1 MSRRKDRGRS
11 SSSPDPL
18 VRRSGA
24 PAGHP
29 LCDGGVECSQRG
41 LATTISGP
49 VFRRAWARDSRSS
62 RHAAD
67 HHRGPFERNYSE
79 GWNAFHADRVA
90 VGAPLYTGNP
100 LTPVN
105 YPFVSFYLIA
115 WLSPWLGGVLMAGRL
130 LNLASLGITALGVGC
145 MVRRL
150 GGERSDAAMA
160 ALAALGFCAL
170 QAPQWIA
177 VDDPQALGQAFM
189 ILALACHVGGM
200 PTRRRLLA
208 TALLVAFGAFTKHNL
223 LGVPIAVTLDIGINH
238 RRWLVSWCLF
248 LAATLLLFIAAGYVI
263 GGGHFLAELL
273 TPREWHWTNLIRHTR
288 KFLICFELPVLAA
301 VILLSARLPQAQG
314 VLLRGYGMGSSAS
327 SVAFAGGDGVS
338 YNIFLDTTV
347 FLAISVG
354 VGLSRWRSLL
364 AGPKSR
370 RVTYMLLPV
379 FLLSPL
385 LVRSPVPLSRLSE
398 LGSYG
403 RPFAA
408 EAADFAA
415 ARRLLAERPGAAIC
429 ESLLLCWSAGKS
441 LVLDPF
447 NSYQQFRTGS
457 LDETGLLAAIARRG
471 FAAIQ
476 VRSPIRFQIDHTGR
490 ERIDLHPPIRFTNNF
505 YHAVLANYELA
516 SSSAIPIY
524 VPRRAT
530 PSE

>member
-1 MSRRKDRGRS
+1 MVG
-11 SSSPDPL
+11 PDH
-18 VRRSGA
+18 
-24 PAGHP
+24 PAGADP
-29 LCDGGVECSQRG
+29 RKPAAGSPSEIDAAFGTFIEL
-41 LATTISGP
+41 
-49 VFRRAWARDSRSS
+49 RAGALVVAGD
-62 RHAAD
+62 
-67 HHRGPFERNYSE
+67 PFL
-79 GWNAFHADRVA
+79 F
-90 VGAPLYTGNP
+90 T
-100 LTPVN
+100 
-105 YPFVSFYLIA
+105 
-115 WLSPWLGGVLMAGRL
+115 GVLK
-130 LNLASLGITALGVGC
+130 SL
-145 MVRRL
+145 
-150 GGERSDAAMA
+150 
-160 ALAALGFCAL
+160 
-170 QAPQWIA
+170 
-177 VDDPQALGQAFM
+177 
-189 ILALACHVGGM
+189 
-200 PTRRRLLA
+200 
-208 TALLVAFGAFTKHNL
+208 
-223 LGVPIAVTLDIGINH
+223 
-238 RRWLVSWCLF
+238 
-248 LAATLLLFIAAGYVI
+248 
-263 GGGHFLAELL
+263 
-273 TPREWHWTNLIRHTR
+273 
-288 KFLICFELPVLAA
+288 
-301 VILLSARLPQAQG
+301 
-314 VLLRGYGMGSSAS
+314 
-327 SVAFAGGDGVS
+327 
-338 YNIFLDTTV
+338 
-347 FLAISVG
+347 
-354 VGLSRWRSLL
+354 RWRPATRCPRSTH
-364 AGPKSR
+364 GPKSR

-476 VRSPIRFQIDHTGR
+476 VRSPIRFQTDHTGR